1 MLLSNKLLVVPD
13 GDLSPGEDRFNM
25 KSLYNM
31 FRRTNYHGLVSLPFL
46 GVLQYYFEKNDF
58 ALIKKS
64 LTELYQI
71 LSYITLS
78 GARVFDFT
86 AISDLIAKISFLLK
100 AASCSNIAEM
110 EKADI

>member
-1 MLLSNKLLVVPD
+1 
-13 GDLSPGEDRFNM
+13 
-25 KSLYNM
+25 M

-71 LSYITLS
+71 LSYLS

-100 AASCSNIAEM
+100 AASYSNIAEM